1 MPTRLERL
9 VALKDEIDRGRY
21 PTVEKLC
28 SMFEIQPRTLHD
40 DLRMMRD
47 MMGLEIKHDRSRNG
61 YYNANPGKKLPEFDL
76 TAGEVFAL
84 TVAKEMLSEYVG
96 TPFHPILEGAI
107 EKIQQRLP
115 EKVRVDVGDVEA
127 AIHFGGKSASP
138 FSRKMFMDLHR
149 ACEKHL
155 CAEIEYLSAYKDEL
169 TKRTVE
175 PYKLL
180 AHENTW
186 YLVAFC
192 KLRKDLRHFAL
203 HRIKDYSITN
213 DGFVPTDAET
223 LEKWLASA
231 FLISHQHEPVDVSI
245 KFDAHAARYIKEK
258 IWHPTQTIANESDG
272 SCTLSMKCTDLD
284 EVKRWILTYGAEA
297 EVLSPEPL
305 RTAVKQELTKA
316 LAKYAQP

>member
-1 MPTRLERL
+1 M
-9 VALKDEIDRGRY
+9 V
-21 PTVEKLC
+21 
-28 SMFEIQPRTLHD
+28 
-40 DLRMMRD
+40 
-47 MMGLEIKHDRSRNG
+47 
-61 YYNANPGKKLPEFDL
+61 PGGVLQ
-76 TAGEVFAL
+76 
-84 TVAKEMLSEYVG
+84 
-96 TPFHPILEGAI
+96 I
-107 EKIQQRLP
+107 EKR
-115 EKVRVDVGDVEA
+115 R
-127 AIHFGGKSASP
+127 
-138 FSRKMFMDLHR
+138 
-149 ACEKHL
+149 
-155 CAEIEYLSAYKDEL
+155 
-169 TKRTVE
+169 
-175 PYKLL
+175 
-180 AHENTW
+180 
-186 YLVAFC
+186 
-192 KLRKDLRHFAL
+192 RHFAL

-231 FLISHQHEPVDVSI
+231 FPISHQHEPVDVSI